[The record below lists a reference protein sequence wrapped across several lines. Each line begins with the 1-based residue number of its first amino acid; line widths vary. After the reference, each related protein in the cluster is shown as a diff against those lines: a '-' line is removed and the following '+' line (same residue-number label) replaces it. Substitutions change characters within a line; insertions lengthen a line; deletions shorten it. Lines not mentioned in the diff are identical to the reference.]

1 MIPGASLSD
10 RTRRV
15 LSALVREYIESGE
28 PVASATLTRRTG
40 LAVSPATIRTV
51 LAQLEELGFVQQ
63 PHTSA
68 GRIPTDQGYR
78 FYVDTLLESR
88 RVGRDASAVE
98 ARLREQAGQAPLIDQ
113 LLSTTSH
120 VLFEGSRHIGFAVA
134 PASDRV
140 VFQRIDF
147 VPLSGT
153 RVLVVVVTG
162 SNQVTQKAVD
172 IGETIPPSALTQA
185 ANYLNTEFSGVAL
198 DDVRL
203 DVLTRL
209 QQERALY
216 DELLGTALRLARTTF
231 DQLDQQTSL
240 FIEGASTLLDDL
252 ADVTALSVSTLRTLL
267 RMVEEKQRLVRLLS
281 AYLDGPGLTVV
292 IGGEHED
299 PDLRP
304 FSLVAATWAD
314 GTRRGSVGIIG
325 PTRMR
330 YSRAISMVDGAATAL
345 TRLLRDDN

>member
-1 MIPGASLSD
+1 MIQGASLSD

-15 LSALVREYIESGE
+15 LSVLVREYIESGE
-28 PVASATLTRRTG
+28 PVASSTLTRLTG
-40 LAVSPATIRTV
+40 LGVSAATIRTV
-51 LAQLEELGFVQQ
+51 LAQLEELGFVHQ

-68 GRIPTDQGYR
+68 GRVPTDQGYR

-88 RVGRDASAVE
+88 RSARDASAVE
-98 ARLREQAGQAPLIDQ
+98 ARLREQAGQSPLIDQ
-113 LLSTTSH
+113 LLSTASH
-120 VLFEGSRHIGFAVA
+120 VLFEGSRHVGFAVA
-134 PASDRV
+134 PASDRA
-140 VFQRIDF
+140 VFQRIEF

-153 RVLVVVVTG
+153 RVLVVVVTRA
-162 SNQVTQKAVD
+162 NQVTQKAVD
-172 IGETIPPSALTQA
+172 VGEDIPPSALGQA
-185 ANYLNTEFSGVAL
+185 ANYLNTEFSGLPL
-198 DDVRL
+198 DEVRL
-203 DVLTRL
+203 GVLARL

-216 DELLGTALRLARTTF
+216 DELLGTALRLARSTF
-231 DQLDQQTSL
+231 EQLDRQTSL
-240 FIEGASTLLDDL
+240 FIDGASTLLDDL
-252 ADVTALSVSTLRTLL
+252 ADVTTLSVTTLRSLL
-267 RMVEEKQRLVRLLS
+267 RMLEEKQRLVRLLN

-292 IGGEHED
+292 IGAEHEE

-314 GTRRGSVGIIG
+314 GERRGSVGIIG